1 MWVIWHGAF
10 YIKGHKHFFIFRHFM
25 QFAKRLIQRIVK
37 SNPSILIY
45 TQLKLYHVNVDYKY
59 KELCNLI
66 KRQCV
71 QSMQSTML
79 FTPITKC
86 KNNAICWH
94 VPKVVLNSR
103 NLTVLFQT
111 HCGSVPNSLTG
122 MYHVCDITIQQRDA
136 GNIDSI
142 DYKWAMAKLLQLR
155 QRRWTWDEECMGGI
169 FWSATLPLIVCCT
182 DLWRSPRST
191 HWTASWSV
199 NRPRLLYCYSKCTA
213 TQQVGG
219 AFC

>member
-1 MWVIWHGAF
+1 M
-10 YIKGHKHFFIFRHFM
+10 
-25 QFAKRLIQRIVK
+25 
-37 SNPSILIY
+37 
-45 TQLKLYHVNVDYKY
+45 NVDYKY

-94 VPKVVLNSR
+94 VPKVVLNSQ

-122 MYHVCDITIQQRDA
+122 MYHVCDIIIQQRDTMLFTPITKCKNNA
-136 GNIDSI
+136 ICWHVPKVVLNSQNLTVLFQTHCAHFGRVTKRVVKTNWFCRVIPS
-142 DYKWAMAKLLQLR
+142 
-155 QRRWTWDEECMGGI
+155 
-169 FWSATLPLIVCCT
+169 
-182 DLWRSPRST
+182 RSSRYVGARSFC
-191 HWTASWSV
+191 HGRSV
-199 NRPRLLYCYSKCTA
+199 RNGTPAIL
-213 TQQVGG
+213 TQ
-219 AFC
+219 